1 MIRPIAKLPHVPAQ
15 VRAALKLWTSTPPT
29 SFWLRRQS
37 TVTARALALAAR
49 IAPARL
55 TELVRR
61 ADLARV
67 RGTGCVFSQMLV
79 DLDITDVSTLAE
91 QDPILLHKRLHDHNA
106 QTRIARR
113 SPTAAEV
120 ADWIRQHA
128 GCRNWSPTGFT
139 TAAPR
144 KQAPKCSVPDATT

>member
-15 VRAALKLWTSTPPT
+15 VRAALKLLHINTSDQLLAAAAK
-29 SFWLRRQS
+29 FGD
-37 TVTARALALAAR
+37 RAPLALAAR

-91 QDPILLHKRLHDHNA
+91 QDPILLHKRLQDHNA

-120 ADWIRQHA
+120 ADWIHQARRLPHLVTYGLHDSRLTEA
-128 GCRNWSPTGFT
+128 GSQMQR
-139 TAAPR
+139 A
-144 KQAPKCSVPDATT
+144 